1 MSPTKWGVYVASFW
15 LGALLLGPVP
25 GITRSDVSFSAG
37 PDVVA
42 RLLVGNAVLSVL
54 FTLVGYV
61 IAFRFV
67 CAYRRR
73 AIDVASILE

>member
-1 MSPTKWGVYVASFW
+1 MVAD
-15 LGALLLGPVP
+15 
-25 GITRSDVSFSAG
+25 RSTAHTGSWSAKLTAAG

-67 CAYRRR
+67 RAYRRR
-73 AIDVASILE
+73 AIDVASVLE